1 MHSLSLS
8 LIFLALL
15 GVLSNA
21 LVRTHAPRRICV
33 KKSSTLRLNL
43 FGKKEPDGEN
53 FSESDVMSHK
63 SIKRLLENLETL
75 NNEIGQSIE
84 TREKDEEELKKL
96 DDEYGSEIAR
106 VKKEFARMKERSF
119 EEAKAESD
127 KAKVDALKEILPV
140 TDNYLRARP
149 LFENTESDQEAKIL
163 ATYDEIFDDVN
174 TVLEEFGVTKIASLG
189 EPFDFNFME
198 AIMTAPSTE
207 YEKDI
212 VCQEYQVGYK
222 MGEKCIRPSM
232 VVVSTG
238 A

>member
-1 MHSLSLS
+1 MHSLTL
-8 LIFLALL
+8 FLVCLTLL
-15 GVLSNA
+15 CVLNSA
-21 LVRTHAPRRICV
+21 LVRPVVPRRLCI
-33 KKSSTLRLNL
+33 KEISRLDL
-43 FGKKEPDGEN
+43 FSKKEPDGEN

-75 NNEIGQSIE
+75 NNEIGHTIK
-84 TREKDEEELKKL
+84 TREKDEEDLKKL
-96 DDEYGSEIAR
+96 DEEYGSEIAR

-119 EEAKAESD
+119 EEARAESD

-149 LFENTESDQEAKIL
+149 LFENIESDQEAKIL

-174 TVLEEFGVTKIASLG
+174 TVLEEFGVTKISSLG

-207 YEKDI
+207 YEKDV

-222 MGEKCIRPSM
+222 MGEKCIRPAM